1 MYNHIVQCFSVI
13 PYDVIGHCV
22 KEFEFLLFFAGNETC
37 AHFAPTTDSQFAIK
51 HYFRDPA
58 LYTVLIILKNDVS
71 KVVTKVGINIY
82 EGKCYC
88 ATLCV
93 CVCVSCALCTL
104 KDDVQCREIF
114 FCGMMKL

>member
-1 MYNHIVQCFSVI
+1 MYSHIVQYFSVI

-22 KEFEFLLFFAGNETC
+22 KEFEKFLLFFTGNETC

-51 HYFRDPA
+51 HYFRDPS

-88 ATLCV
+88 VTLCV
-93 CVCVSCALCTL
+93 SVMHCAH
-104 KDDVQCREIF
+104 
-114 FCGMMKL
+114 